1 MVAAEENS
9 IQIEQ
14 SRLFLSFSSISE
26 QPLTPRAN
34 LASSDIQLD
43 FADLWPQGN
52 SSFGLESIEKL
63 REGCDVALAIMPSYQ
78 YPQTVFPLMMLIDNY
93 YGAPPEQEVLVLP
106 SNGGVVRFDF
116 IFENLGNTALK
127 LRRWATVTLPNGL
140 QMSGIGVGTRK
151 PKPGM
156 PYIEENKA
164 FSILKNYPDGLYIYT
179 LHAADFNDLSKV
191 ESTSFFIYKG
201 IDSPY

>member
-1 MVAAEENS
+1 M
-9 IQIEQ
+9 
-14 SRLFLSFSSISE
+14 
-26 QPLTPRAN
+26 
-34 LASSDIQLD
+34 
-43 FADLWPQGN
+43 
-52 SSFGLESIEKL
+52 
-63 REGCDVALAIMPSYQ
+63 
-78 YPQTVFPLMMLIDNY
+78 DNY

-116 IFENLGNTALK
+116 IFESLGNTALK

-156 PYIEENKA
+156 PHIEENKA

-191 ESTSFFIYKG
+191 ESTSFYIYKG
-201 IDSPY
+201 INPPQ